1 MGQPH
6 RVDPVDV
13 ATMRAEYEA
22 TGIEPE
28 DLHADPVA
36 QFERWLVEAINAGL
50 TEPNAMVV
58 ATVDA
63 DGQPWSRWVL
73 LKDYDGRGFTFYTNY
88 GSFKSMH
95 LAANPVASLSF
106 GWLDLRRQVTIAGA
120 VERVDEAES
129 DAYWEVRPRGS
140 QLGGWASNQSDEIA
154 DRSVL
159 DRQYADADQ
168 AHPGLVPR
176 PPHWGGWRV
185 VPHTVEFW
193 QGRVNRLHDRVRYQ
207 QSDGDGWTRRRLSP

>member
-6 RVDPVDV
+6 PIQPVDV
-13 ATMRAEYEA
+13 STMRAEYEA
-22 TGIEPE
+22 NGIEPE
-28 DLHADPVA
+28 DLHQDPVA
-36 QFERWLVEAINAGL
+36 QFEAWLIDAINADV

-73 LKDYDGRGFTFYTNY
+73 LKDFDGRGFTFYTNY
-88 GSFKSMH
+88 ESFKSTH
-95 LAANPVASLSF
+95 LTVNPVASLSF
-106 GWLDLRRQVTIAGA
+106 GWLELRRQVTIAGT
-120 VERVDEAES
+120 VERVPASES
-129 DAYWEVRPRGS
+129 DSYWEVRPRGS
-140 QLGGWASNQSDEIA
+140 QLGGWASHQSREIA

-159 DRQYADADQ
+159 DRQYDEADHAYPDQ
-168 AHPGLVPR
+168 VPR

-193 QGRVNRLHDRVRYQ
+193 QGRLNRLHDRVRYD
-207 QSDGDGWTRRRLSP
+207 SDGQGTWSRRRLSP